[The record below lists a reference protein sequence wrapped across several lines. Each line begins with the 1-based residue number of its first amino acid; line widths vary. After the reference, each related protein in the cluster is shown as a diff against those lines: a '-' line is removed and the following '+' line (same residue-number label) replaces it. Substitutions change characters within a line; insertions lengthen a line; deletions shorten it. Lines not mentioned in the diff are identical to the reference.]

1 MNLPM
6 VTMATRPVRH
16 RVTLRTVRPNENDL
30 PSFGDDESVSRS
42 VDENVKG
49 ASVGDPVTAVDDNP
63 LLYTLSGD
71 GSDAFSVDTSG
82 QITTAKTLDY
92 EARSSYTITV
102 TATDPCQLVHHSQ
115 HHGHRRRRRRNH

>member
-1 MNLPM
+1 MKIAPTM
-6 VTMATRPVRH
+6 VTP
-16 RVTLRTVRPNENDL
+16 LRAVSANAATVRPNENDL

-92 EARSSYTITV
+92 ETTV
-102 TATDPCQLVHHSQ
+102 ELH
-115 HHGHRRRRRRNH
+115 HHGDGH